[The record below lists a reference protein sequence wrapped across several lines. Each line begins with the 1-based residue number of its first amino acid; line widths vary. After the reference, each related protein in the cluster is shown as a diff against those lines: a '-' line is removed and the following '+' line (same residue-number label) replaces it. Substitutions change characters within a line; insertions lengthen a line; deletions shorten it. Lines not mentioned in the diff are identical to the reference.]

1 MTKPIDH
8 TRLHRTAKY
17 FMDDGRVQTH
27 EEALRL
33 LQGFGLSIYIASR
46 EAATANG
53 QIALLSLVN
62 AARRTFLGGVKVLG
76 VPATPLLVP
85 LASAPS
91 LSEAVVELGGELVDT
106 ANSLWPSAM
115 IGDVSINES
124 SGPSWRLSWSG
135 WRGGVVPAR
144 VGPVPTEEDAIALA
158 PAIAAAACI
167 AEAFAHHAGDHPMA
181 GRRESGLSL
190 WMPGRNW
197 RLPDATESTLAYLPS
212 RLWLIGMGN
221 LGQAFAWLLA
231 CMPYRDRSD
240 VTLVLQ
246 DFDHLAESN
255 DSTSL
260 LASMSVVGQKKA
272 RFVSGWLEARG
283 FETIIDEH
291 RFGEWTR
298 RGPNDPGAA
307 FCGVDNA
314 LARAALEK
322 AGFELIVEAGLGGGP
337 HGFRSFALHTFPS
350 DRKAEVV
357 WSNAGATSPEQV
369 ESNPAY
375 TALRDIGMD
384 ACGLA
389 QLASRTVGVPFV
401 GLTAA
406 ALAIAELIRRLHGGK
421 SLALVSGSM
430 LALEDVES
438 IQMNSTIYAHGHV
451 DASGA

>member
-8 TRLHRTAKY
+8 TQLHRTAKY
-17 FMDDGRVQTH
+17 FMDDGRAQTH
-27 EEALRL
+27 EEALSL
-33 LQGFGLSIYIASR
+33 LQGFGLSINIASR

-62 AARRTFLGGVKVLG
+62 AARRTFLGGVEVVG
-76 VPATPLLVP
+76 VPAATLLVP
-85 LASAPS
+85 LASALT
-91 LSEAVVELGGELVDT
+91 LSEAVVELGGQVVDI
-106 ANSLWPSAM
+106 ANPAWPSAI
-115 IGDVSINES
+115 IGDVSSNVTS
-124 SGPSWRLSWSG
+124 MPSWRLSWSG

-144 VGPVPTEEDAIALA
+144 EGPVPTEGDAIALT
-158 PAIAAAACI
+158 PATAAAACI
-167 AEAFAHHAGDHPMA
+167 AEAFAYHAGDHPMA

-190 WMPGRNW
+190 WTPGRDW
-197 RLPDATESTLAYLPS
+197 RVPDPTEPTLAYLPS

-231 CMPYRDRSD
+231 CLPYRDRTE
-240 VTLVLQ
+240 VRLVLQ
-246 DFDHLAESN
+246 DFDDLAESN

-272 RFVSGWLEARG
+272 RLVSGWLEARG
-283 FETIIDEH
+283 FTTVIDEH

-298 RGPNDPGAA
+298 RGPDDPGAA

-337 HGFRSFALHTFPS
+337 QGFRSFALHTFPS
-350 DRKAEVV
+350 DRKADAI
-357 WSNAGATSPEQV
+357 WSNAGATSTAQV
-369 ESNPAY
+369 DNNPAY
-375 TALRDIGMD
+375 AALRDSGMD

-389 QLASRTVGVPFV
+389 QLSSRTVGVPFV

-406 ALAIAELIRRLHGGK
+406 ALAVAEFVRRLHGGGG
-421 SLALVSGSM
+421 LALVSGSM
-430 LALEDVES
+430 LALEDVAS
-438 IQMNSTIYAHGHV
+438 IPMNPAIYAHGHV
-451 DASGA
+451 AASGT